1 MLDSFARAHMTA
13 PSAHERGGIS
23 AWKGGQ
29 VSLGGRQPRHINPI
43 QVRYQT
49 ALRPDQNRYYHR
61 GVRRIN
67 SPPLGAN
74 RTSPALNDLGNSDP
88 MISGR
93 KLACC

>member
-1 MLDSFARAHMTA
+1 MPELGCGETYDRNG
-13 PSAHERGGIS
+13 RGDWIRTS
-23 AWKGGQ
+23 D
-29 VSLGGRQPRHINPI
+29 LLNPI
-43 QVRYQT
+43 QVRYEA

-67 SPPLGAN
+67 SPAPGAN

-88 MISGR
+88 MISGG